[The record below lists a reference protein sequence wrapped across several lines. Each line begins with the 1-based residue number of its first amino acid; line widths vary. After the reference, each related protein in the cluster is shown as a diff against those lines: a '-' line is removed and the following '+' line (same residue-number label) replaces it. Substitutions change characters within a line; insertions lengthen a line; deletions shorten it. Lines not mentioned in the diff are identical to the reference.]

1 MSPVFVCIVGIL
13 TVFAGLIAIIGLCYL
28 MSAVCNLFPE
38 KKAKSEISSAQQPRA
53 NAAGSDAIANKQEII
68 AAACAAI
75 AEDLG
80 TEVSNIRVVS
90 FKKA

>member
-38 KKAKSEISSAQQPRA
+38 KNAKPAISPAQQPRA
-53 NAAGSDAIANKQEII
+53 KSAASENIANKQEIV
-68 AAACAAI
+68 AGVCAAI

-80 TEVSNIRVVS
+80 TDVSNIRVVS